1 MRVEYIREKEINKS
15 FKKLILRQVDMIF
28 EPSEAKNESLQDLC
42 KRIERNLN
50 YNRND
55 MVKFGI
61 LKVSSFNIS
70 I

>member
-55 MVKFGI
+55 IRKNRIVKM
-61 LKVSSFNIS
+61 LKK
-70 I
+70 